1 MITKITTENQTQIQE
16 AIHANGEGAITG
28 DILQEKMLL
37 LNRDSGRGELEFY
50 DTEQEQVLGMAELNL
65 MLPPGMGRLMGPWR
79 TFMNEYYNSD
89 YPSGVY
95 TKVYDGAISNRFMGY
110 IFLRYETATTIVVTF
125 WLNLYSDLYSFEVT
139 ADNWT
144 ISNVKRLNFI

>member
-16 AIHANGEGAITG
+16 IIHANGQGAITG

-37 LNRDSGRGELEFY
+37 LNRDFGKGELEFH
-50 DTEQEQVLGMAELNL
+50 DTEGNVLGMADLFV
-65 MLPPGMGRLMGPWR
+65 MLPPGMGRLVGTWQ
-79 TFMNEYYNSD
+79 TFMDEYYNSD

-95 TKVYDGAISNRFMGY
+95 TKVYDGGGSNRFMGY

-125 WLNLYSDLYSFEVT
+125 WVNLYSDLYSFEVA
-139 ADNWT
+139 ADNNWT
-144 ISNVKRLNFI
+144 ISNVKHLNLV